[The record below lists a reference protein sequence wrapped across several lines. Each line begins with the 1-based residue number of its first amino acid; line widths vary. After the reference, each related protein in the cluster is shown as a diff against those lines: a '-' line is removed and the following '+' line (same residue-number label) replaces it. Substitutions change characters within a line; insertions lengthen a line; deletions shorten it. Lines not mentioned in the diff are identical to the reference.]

1 MSDAAPRATEIDL
14 DQPAFR
20 IADAVRARRVPAADV
35 AEAALARIAA
45 RDGRVNAFTAVF
57 ADRARAEAAAVDRAI
72 AEGRDPGPLAG
83 VPIAVK
89 NIFDVAG
96 VVTLSGSKINAGRPP
111 AARDATALARLRAAG
126 AVLVGALN
134 MDEYAYGFSTENA
147 HYGPTRNPHD
157 PARIAGGSSGGSGAA
172 VAAGLVPIALG
183 TDTNGS
189 IRVPASLCGVFG
201 LKPTFG
207 RVSRAGVGPL
217 APSFDHVGPLA
228 RSVRDLALAHD
239 AMQGHDAAD
248 PVASERP
255 ASPVTSALEL
265 GVDGLRVAVLR
276 GHFAELAEDA
286 ALDAVAMVA
295 KALGATRDAI
305 LPEAHRARAAA
316 IVITACEAASLHRED
331 LTARAHDFDPTVV
344 DRLLAGALLPAS
356 AYVKA
361 QRFRAWYRA
370 RAAEVFRD
378 VDIVLAPA
386 TPWPAPEIGAPRTRA
401 IRGVEVTTRPHTG
414 VFTQPISC
422 IGLPVI
428 SVPIVRPGALPIGVQ
443 LVAAPFHEAAL
454 VRAAAFLEARGVV
467 AAPVAG

>member
-1 MSDAAPRATEIDL
+1 MSGAAIDL

-20 IADAVRARRVPAADV
+20 IADSVRARRVSATEI

-45 RDGRVNAFTAVF
+45 RDGRINAFTAVF

-72 AEGRDPGPLAG
+72 AKGRDPGPLAG
-83 VPIAVK
+83 VPIAAK
-89 NIFDVAG
+89 NIVDVAG
-96 VVTLSGSKINAGRPP
+96 VVTLSGSKINASRPP
-111 AARDATALARLRAAG
+111 AARDATIVARLCAAG

-147 HYGPTRNPHD
+147 HHGPTHNPHD
-157 PARIAGGSSGGSGAA
+157 VRHSAGGSSGGSGAA

-189 IRVPASLCGVFG
+189 IRVPSSFNGAFG

-217 APSFDHVGPLA
+217 APSFDHVGPIA
-228 RSVRDLALAHD
+228 RSARDLALAHD
-239 AMQGHDAAD
+239 AMQGPDPAD

-255 ASPVTSALEL
+255 ASPVTPALDL
-265 GVDGLRVAVLR
+265 GIDGLRVAVLR

-286 ALDAVAMVA
+286 ALDAVASVA
-295 KALGATRDAI
+295 RALGAAREVI

-316 IVITACEAASLHRED
+316 IVITACEAASIHRDD
-331 LTARAHDFDPTVV
+331 LMSRPHDFDPMVV

-361 QRFRAWYRA
+361 QRFRTWYRA

-378 VDIVLAPA
+378 ADVLLAPT
-386 TPWPAPEIGAPRTRA
+386 TPWPAPELGAPRTRS
-401 IRGVEVTTRPHTG
+401 IRGVEVVTRPHTG
-414 VFTQPISC
+414 VFTQPISF

-443 LVAAPFHEAAL
+443 LIAAPFHEAAL
-454 VRAAAFLEARGVV
+454 VSAAAFLEREGVV
-467 AAPVAG
+467 SAPVAG